1 MQAVGRGSWDGRGQV
16 GDGELESEIWAE
28 MGLGCDRHASVCG
41 SAMWAGDGGGD
52 VKVKVMACGRR
63 AARYR
68 TVDLRRVEFSTTAGA
83 NGQLEQLHRSWRPD
97 QNSHGRDRHS
107 VSVRAAASQPVPPR
121 QGRLSKRRL
130 LEQGQA

>member
-41 SAMWAGDGGGD
+41 SRHVGRGWGGD

-63 AARYR
+63 DGKVQDGGFEAGGIQHHRWSKRAIG
-68 TVDLRRVEFSTTAGA
+68 TTA
-83 NGQLEQLHRSWRPD
+83 
-97 QNSHGRDRHS
+97 
-107 VSVRAAASQPVPPR
+107 
-121 QGRLSKRRL
+121 
-130 LEQGQA
+130 